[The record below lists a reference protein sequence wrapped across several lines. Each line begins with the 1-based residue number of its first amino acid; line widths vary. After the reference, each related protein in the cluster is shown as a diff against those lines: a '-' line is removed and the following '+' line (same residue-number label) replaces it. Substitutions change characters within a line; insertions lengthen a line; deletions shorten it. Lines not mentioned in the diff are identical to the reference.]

1 MREIIILDLQKSS
14 SAFVPV
20 IYLRARRGDSRSLS
34 RTFQILDDGEPVN
47 LTDCTVS
54 FMAEN
59 AGGSPIMEEVES
71 ADQSGIFTYRFPDAV
86 AAVRGSVTMAYFR
99 VKGEDYV
106 ASTNSLSIEVL
117 DNVDLTNEVTGAY
130 VPMLDRIIE
139 ASTEMAANAEAI
151 TSQATQAINAC
162 TEITEDAT
170 EAEQARVAA
179 EALRVQAEAQRVS
192 NYNAKMAEWELA
204 VLGLTN
210 GITVNEKGQLCTS
223 VIRQA

>member
-86 AAVRGSVTMAYFR
+86 AAVHGSVTMAYFR
-99 VKGEDYV
+99 VEGEDYV

-139 ASTEMAANAEAI
+139 ASTEMAANADAI

>member
-34 RTFQILDDGEPVN
+34 RTFQILDDGEPIN

-59 AGGSPIMEEVES
+59 AGGNPIMEEVES

-99 VKGEDYV
+99 VEGEDYV

-151 TSQATQAINAC
+151 TSQATQAINSC

>member
-59 AGGSPIMEEVES
+59 AGGSPIIEEVES

-99 VKGEDYV
+99 VECEDYV

-139 ASTEMAANAEAI
+139 ASTEMAANADAI

>member
-1 MREIIILDLQKSS
+1 
-14 SAFVPV
+14 
-20 IYLRARRGDSRSLS
+20 
-34 RTFQILDDGEPVN
+34 
-47 LTDCTVS
+47 
-54 FMAEN
+54 
-59 AGGSPIMEEVES
+59 
-71 ADQSGIFTYRFPDAV
+71 
-86 AAVRGSVTMAYFR
+86 MAYFR
-99 VKGEDYV
+99 VEGEDYV

-139 ASTEMAANAEAI
+139 ASTEMAANADAI

>member
-99 VKGEDYV
+99 VESEDYV

-139 ASTEMAANAEAI
+139 ASTEMAANAEAL
-151 TSQATQAINAC
+151 TSQANQAINAC

>member
-34 RTFQILDDGEPVN
+34 RTFQILDDGEPIN

-99 VKGEDYV
+99 VEGEDYV

-139 ASTEMAANAEAI
+139 ASTEMAANADAI

>member
-1 MREIIILDLQKSS
+1 VREIIILDLQKSS

-34 RTFQILDDGEPVN
+34 RTFQILDDGEPIN

-99 VKGEDYV
+99 VEGEDYV

-139 ASTEMAANAEAI
+139 ASTEMAANADAI

>member
-71 ADQSGIFTYRFPDAV
+71 ADQSGIFTYRSPDAV

-99 VKGEDYV
+99 VEGEDYV

>member
-99 VKGEDYV
+99 VEGEDYV

-139 ASTEMAANAEAI
+139 ASTEMAANADAI

-170 EAEQARVAA
+170 
-179 EALRVQAEAQRVS
+179 EAQRVS

>member
-99 VKGEDYV
+99 VEGEDYV

-162 TEITEDAT
+162 TEITENAT

>member
-99 VKGEDYV
+99 VEGEDYV

-151 TSQATQAINAC
+151 TSQAIQAINAC

>member
-59 AGGSPIMEEVES
+59 AGGSTIMEEVES

-99 VKGEDYV
+99 VEGEDYV

-139 ASTEMAANAEAI
+139 ASTEMAANADAI

>member
-139 ASTEMAANAEAI
+139 ASTEMAANADAI

>member
-47 LTDCTVS
+47 LTDCTVL

-99 VKGEDYV
+99 VEGEDYV

-117 DNVDLTNEVTGAY
+117 GNVDLTNEVTGAY

>member
-47 LTDCTVS
+47 LTNCTVS

-71 ADQSGIFTYRFPDAV
+71 PDQSGIFTYRFPDAV

-99 VKGEDYV
+99 VEGEDYV

-139 ASTEMAANAEAI
+139 ASTEMAANADAI

>member
-71 ADQSGIFTYRFPDAV
+71 ADQSGIFTYRFRTPWPPCA
-86 AAVRGSVTMAYFR
+86 
-99 VKGEDYV
+99 
-106 ASTNSLSIEVL
+106 
-117 DNVDLTNEVTGAY
+117 
-130 VPMLDRIIE
+130 DR
-139 ASTEMAANAEAI
+139 
-151 TSQATQAINAC
+151 
-162 TEITEDAT
+162 
-170 EAEQARVAA
+170 
-179 EALRVQAEAQRVS
+179 
-192 NYNAKMAEWELA
+192 
-204 VLGLTN
+204 
-210 GITVNEKGQLCTS
+210 
-223 VIRQA
+223 

>member
-99 VKGEDYV
+99 VGGEDYV

>member
-34 RTFQILDDGEPVN
+34 RTFQILDDGEPIN

-59 AGGSPIMEEVES
+59 AGGNPIMEEVES

-99 VKGEDYV
+99 VEGEDYV

-139 ASTEMAANAEAI
+139 ASTEMAANADAI